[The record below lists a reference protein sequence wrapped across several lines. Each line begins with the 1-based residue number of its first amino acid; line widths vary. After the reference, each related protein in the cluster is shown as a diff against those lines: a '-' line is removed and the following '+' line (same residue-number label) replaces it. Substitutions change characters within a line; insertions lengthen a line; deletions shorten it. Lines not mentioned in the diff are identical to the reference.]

1 MIDVEKLRQLVA
13 KFPVPAA
20 KDSKLAEVD
29 KSATDAA
36 LAELIA
42 GGKEAVTG
50 LVGLLEPAEKGTDL
64 QARHAL
70 HALVLRAG
78 ALKPE
83 QRQGI
88 AEGLAAT
95 LSRDHPAEVK
105 VFVLQQLQLVGGPE
119 VTPTLGKLATTETI
133 GEEAVR
139 TLVAIRTGAAE
150 PLRAA
155 LPEAKGRNRL
165 VIAQALGTLKDSA
178 AVPELRKLLAGDD
191 SEIRQIAGWGLAN
204 IGSAEAAEDLL
215 RQADAAKGFER
226 TKLTDACLLLAENL
240 LAAGKKKEATGIYSH
255 LQRTRTDAAEQH
267 IRDAA
272 TRGLTAVK

>member
-1 MIDVEKLRQLVA
+1 MIDADKLRQLVA
-13 KFPVPAA
+13 RFPVPAA

-29 KSATDAA
+29 KTATDAA

-42 GGKEAVTG
+42 GGKDAVTG
-50 LVGLLEPAEKGTDL
+50 LVGLLEPAEKGSDL

-88 AEGLAAT
+88 AEALAAT
-95 LSRDHPAEVK
+95 LSRDHPAGVK

-178 AVPELRKLLAGDD
+178 SVPELRKLLAGDD
-191 SEIRQIAGWGLAN
+191 SEIRQVAGWGLAN
-204 IGSAEAAEDLL
+204 IGAGEAAEDLL

-240 LAAGKKKEATGIYSH
+240 LAADKKKEATGIYSH
-255 LQRTRTDAAEQH
+255 LQRTRTDAVEKH